1 MGRYVYDQAWE
12 QERERL
18 LGMARLWDAG
28 TFALF
33 ERLGVAGGWRCLE
46 IGAGAGSVSSW
57 LAKRVGASGRVV
69 AADLDPRY
77 LEPLAGG
84 PLEVERI
91 DVLSDELEQGAFDLV
106 YSRLVAEHLGSEA
119 VRRMAAA
126 VAPGGVL
133 LLEDYDFSGPGTYP
147 ADPDLDRV
155 PFAVLEIMTRAGFD
169 PRFGRRL
176 LSELRAAGLT
186 DVQAEGRVRVFAG
199 GTADTAFSRLTLT
212 AMHERIVT
220 SGTLGE
226 DLVDRAIAAFDDPER
241 TYLSP
246 TMIACWGRAQGE
258 TYGS

>member
-33 ERLGVAGGWRCLE
+33 DRLGVGAGWRCLE

-57 LAKRVGASGRVV
+57 LAERVGPTGRMV

-84 PLEVERI
+84 PLEVARI
-91 DVLSDELEQGAFDLV
+91 DVLSDELERGAFDLV

-133 LLEDYDFSGPGTYP
+133 LLEDFDFAGRLVYPG
-147 ADPDLDRV
+147 DPDLERV
-155 PFAVLEIMTRAGFD
+155 WSAVLEIMARSGFD
-169 PRFGRRL
+169 PCFGRRL
-176 LSELRAAGLT
+176 PSELRAAGLT
-186 DVQAEGRVRVFAG
+186 DVEAEGRVCVFAG
-199 GTADTAFSRLTLT
+199 GTPETAFSCLTLT
-212 AMHERIVT
+212 AMRERLVT
-220 SGTLGE
+220 VGALDA
-226 DLVDRAIAAFDDPER
+226 DLVGRAIAAFDDPQR
-241 TYLSP
+241 TFLSG
-246 TMIACWGRAQGE
+246 TMIACWGRARDG
-258 TYGS
+258 TRAA

>member
-1 MGRYVYDQAWE
+1 MGRYVYDQGWE
-12 QERERL
+12 QEHQRL

-33 ERLGVAGGWRCLE
+33 ERLGVATGWRCLE

-57 LAKRVGASGRVV
+57 LAERVGATGRVV
-69 AADLDPRY
+69 AADIDPRY

-84 PLEVERI
+84 ALEVARI
-91 DVLSDELEQGAFDLV
+91 DVLSDELERGVFDLV

-119 VRRMAAA
+119 VRRMAGA

-133 LLEDYDFSGPGTYP
+133 LLEDYDFSGPGAYP
-147 ADPDLDRV
+147 ADPDLDRA
-155 PFAVLEIMTRAGFD
+155 PLAVLDIMTRSGFD

-199 GTADTAFSRLTLT
+199 GTPDTAFARLTLT
-212 AMHERIVT
+212 AMRERIVAA
-220 SGTLGE
+220 GALE
-226 DLVDRAIAAFDDPER
+226 AHLVDRAIAAFDDPER
-241 TYLSP
+241 TFLSP
-246 TMIACWGRAQGE
+246 TMIAGWGRRPAE
-258 TYGS
+258 THGS